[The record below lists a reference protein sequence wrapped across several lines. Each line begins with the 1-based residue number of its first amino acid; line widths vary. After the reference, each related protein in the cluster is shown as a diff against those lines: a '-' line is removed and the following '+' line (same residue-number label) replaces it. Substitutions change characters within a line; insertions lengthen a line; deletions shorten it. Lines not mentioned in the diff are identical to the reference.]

1 MKKFVIIA
9 AIALAGAG
17 IIAAQ
22 QKCGK
27 QKSCCKQKTELCCKQ
42 KTELCCQRS
51 QKTCCKAREL
61 TDTAYKKTCVQA
73 DTACRKTRMQA
84 DTTCR
89 NVRKH
94 CCKQKK

>member
-27 QKSCCKQKTELCCKQ
+27 QKTCCKQKK
-42 KTELCCQRS
+42 ELCCQRS
-51 QKTCCKAREL
+51 QKNCCK
-61 TDTAYKKTCVQA
+61 A
-73 DTACRKTRMQA
+73 DTACHKTRMQA

>member
-27 QKSCCKQKTELCCKQ
+27 QKTCCKQ

-61 TDTAYKKTCVQA
+61 TDTT
-73 DTACRKTRMQA
+73 CRKTRMQA
-84 DTTCR
+84 DTTCCK
-89 NVRKH
+89 VKKH

>member
-27 QKSCCKQKTELCCKQ
+27 QKSCCKQKTELCC
-42 KTELCCQRS
+42 QRS
-51 QKTCCKAREL
+51 QKTCCKARHCLQKNMCAGRHRLPQDAHASRHYMPQREKAL
-61 TDTAYKKTCVQA
+61 LQTEEI
-73 DTACRKTRMQA
+73 
-84 DTTCR
+84 TT
-89 NVRKH
+89 
-94 CCKQKK
+94 

>member
-27 QKSCCKQKTELCCKQ
+27 QKTCCKQ

-61 TDTAYKKTCVQA
+61 TDTAYKKTCVQV
-73 DTACRKTRMQA
+73 DTTCRKTRMQA
-84 DTTCR
+84 DTTCCK
-89 NVRKH
+89 VKKH

>member
-27 QKSCCKQKTELCCKQ
+27 QKSCGKQ

-61 TDTAYKKTCVQA
+61 TDTACKKTCVQA
-73 DTACRKTRMQA
+73 DTTCRKTRMQA

-89 NVRKH
+89 NEKKH

>member
-27 QKSCCKQKTELCCKQ
+27 QKSCCKQKTELCC
-42 KTELCCQRS
+42 QRS

-61 TDTAYKKTCVQA
+61 TDTT
-73 DTACRKTRMQA
+73 CRKTRMQA
-84 DTTCR
+84 DTTCCK
-89 NVRKH
+89 VKKH

>member
-17 IIAAQ
+17 IIAAR

-27 QKSCCKQKTELCCKQ
+27 QKSCCKQ

-61 TDTAYKKTCVQA
+61 TDTARKKTCVQA
-73 DTACRKTRMQA
+73 DTTCRKTRMQA

>member
-27 QKSCCKQKTELCCKQ
+27 QKSCCKQKTELCC
-42 KTELCCQRS
+42 QRS

-61 TDTAYKKTCVQA
+61 T

>member
-27 QKSCCKQKTELCCKQ
+27 QKSCCKQKTELCC
-42 KTELCCQRS
+42 QRS

-61 TDTAYKKTCVQA
+61 TDTACKKTCVQA
-73 DTACRKTRMQA
+73 DT
-84 DTTCR
+84 TCR
-89 NVRKH
+89 NVKKH

>member
-27 QKSCCKQKTELCCKQ
+27 QKSCCKQKTELCC
-42 KTELCCQRS
+42 QRS

-61 TDTAYKKTCVQA
+61 TDTACKKNMCAGRHHLPQDAHASRHYMPQREKALLQTEEI
-73 DTACRKTRMQA
+73 
-84 DTTCR
+84 TT
-89 NVRKH
+89 
-94 CCKQKK
+94 

>member
-27 QKSCCKQKTELCCKQ
+27 QKSCCKQKTELCC
-42 KTELCCQRS
+42 QRS

-61 TDTAYKKTCVQA
+61 TDTACKKYV
-73 DTACRKTRMQA
+73 CRPTPPAAR
-84 DTTCR
+84 R
-89 NVRKH
+89 V
-94 CCKQKK
+94 CKPTLHAAT

>member
-27 QKSCCKQKTELCCKQ
+27 QKSCCKQKQNCAANAHKKLAAK
-42 KTELCCQRS
+42 
-51 QKTCCKAREL
+51 RES
-61 TDTAYKKTCVQA
+61 
-73 DTACRKTRMQA
+73 
-84 DTTCR
+84 
-89 NVRKH
+89 
-94 CCKQKK
+94 

>member
-27 QKSCCKQKTELCCKQ
+27 QKSCC
-42 KTELCCQRS
+42 QRS

-61 TDTAYKKTCVQA
+61 TDTACKKTCVQA

>member
-27 QKSCCKQKTELCCKQ
+27 QKTCCKQ

-61 TDTAYKKTCVQA
+61 TDTACKKACVQA
-73 DTACRKTRMQA
+73 DT
-84 DTTCR
+84 TCCK
-89 NVRKH
+89 VKKH

>member
-22 QKCGK
+22 QNCGK
-27 QKSCCKQKTELCCKQ
+27 QNTCCKQKTD
-42 KTELCCQRS
+42 LCCQLS
-51 QKTCCKAREL
+51 KKTCCIAREL
-61 TDTAYKKTCVQA
+61 TDTACKKTCVQA
-73 DTACRKTRMQA
+73 DTTCRKTRMQA
-84 DTTCR
+84 DTTCCK
-89 NVRKH
+89 VKKH